1 MEELPQAIHERI
13 RSLSAEGDSLAE
25 EQRFD
30 EAVTRYN
37 EAWRLVPEP
46 KANWQASTWL
56 LAAIGDACFLG
67 GHFKSGA
74 DAFSYALHCPNGFG
88 NPFIHLRL
96 GQCEF
101 ERGKFTE
108 AAEHLARAYALEGA
122 NIFVQDSSKYF
133 DFLKSKI
140 SPPASGV
147 W

>member
-1 MEELPQAIHERI
+1 MEELPHVVHEKI
-13 RSLSAEGDSLAE
+13 RTLTAEGDLLAQK
-25 EQRFD
+25 QRFD

-37 EAWRLVPEP
+37 EAWKLVPEP

-67 GHFKSGA
+67 GYFKSGA
-74 DAFSYALHCPNGFG
+74 DAFSFALHCPEGLG
-88 NPFIHLRL
+88 NPFVHLRL

-101 ERGKFTE
+101 ERGNLPE
-108 AAEHLARAYALEGA
+108 AIEQLTRAYALEGA
-122 NIFVQDSSKYF
+122 DIFGQDDPKYF

-140 SPPASGV
+140 SPPTSAV